1 MDEDAGRVGQDAPE
15 SVAVGRRPTMRDVAV
30 RAGVSKALVSLVF
43 RNAPGASP
51 ESHARVLQAA
61 AELGYRHN
69 RTASLLARRRDHLIG
84 VSMILRNTFHA
95 ELAEEIQAAAD
106 ELGYEIAL
114 SPMTRTHDESR
125 SLETLL
131 ELRCEAL
138 IILGAELSVPRLD
151 EVGRHLPVV
160 VVGRRIKS
168 PHIDVVRSADDQG
181 IGQVVDHMADLGHRA
196 DVRHSGR
203 SARRRRRRRHHASG
217 VRSHVEASK
226 LNRISER
233 RLRAYGSEG
242 SYRMTGT
249 DVQVQNELAPQTSP
263 TV

>member
-1 MDEDAGRVGQDAPE
+1 MCAGVPGGVEDVAQSAEDAVKLYESAMWMCASLSPAERSISGDGFDLGKNMDEDAGRVGQDAPE

-51 ESHARVLQAA
+51 ESHPRVLQAA

-69 RTASLLARRRDHLIG
+69 RTASLLARRRNHL
-84 VSMILRNTFHA
+84 
-95 ELAEEIQAAAD
+95 
-106 ELGYEIAL
+106 
-114 SPMTRTHDESR
+114 
-125 SLETLL
+125 
-131 ELRCEAL
+131 
-138 IILGAELSVPRLD
+138 
-151 EVGRHLPVV
+151 
-160 VVGRRIKS
+160 RRIKS